1 MRKAILLPFQ
11 INEDNKLRY
20 TAAMELAKERRL
32 ALICFTTVSHE
43 STEADLDKVYLH
55 LLQLN
60 GFYQSQFDNWQP
72 IKKVA
77 IKRII
82 KKGCFQKELQHFI
95 ENTSFELLL
104 FQWEMGRA

>member
-11 INEDNKLRY
+11 IGNDNNLKY

-32 ALICFTTVSHE
+32 PLICFTTVLPK
-43 STEADLDKVYLH
+43 STAADLDEVYLH

-60 GFYQSQFDNWQP
+60 GFYQSQSDQGQP
-72 IKKVA
+72 FKKVA

-82 KKGCFQKELQHFI
+82 KKGYFQKELQHFI

-104 FQWEMGRA
+104 FQGENGNV